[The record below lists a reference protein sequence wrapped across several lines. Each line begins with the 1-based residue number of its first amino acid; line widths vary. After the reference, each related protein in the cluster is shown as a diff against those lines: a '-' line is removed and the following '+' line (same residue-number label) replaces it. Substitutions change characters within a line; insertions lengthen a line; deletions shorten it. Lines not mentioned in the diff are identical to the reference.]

1 MELTTKATTKAMTT
15 NAFEMAQRQF
25 DNVAG
30 MLHLDQQICDV
41 LRWPLREF
49 HFRLPVRMDD
59 GSLRV
64 FQGFRVQ
71 HNDARGPNKGGI
83 RFHPNETIDT
93 VRALA
98 MWMTWKCAVAD
109 IPLGGGKGGVIV
121 DPATL
126 TISEKERL
134 CRAWVGVVVH
144 NIGPRQD
151 VPAPDVGTTPQ
162 MMGWMMDEYSKLV
175 GQYTPGVITG
185 KPLGGGGSL
194 GRTEATGY
202 GVIYTVREALK
213 HLKMDS
219 SQCVAAIQGFGNV
232 AQYAAIGMI
241 ELLKGKVACVS
252 CWDREDKVSYTF
264 SHKDG
269 IDPHFLMSITDQ
281 YGSIDKSKAKA
292 AGYAIEDGNAW
303 IKKEADI
310 LIPAALEG
318 QINNETVQYVHPRVR
333 LVAEGANGPTTPEGD
348 DVFKKNNI
356 FVIPDFLCNSG
367 GVTVSYFESV
377 QNDMNYYWT
386 HQEVIERLDSKMTSA
401 FNGVLDMSEKENV
414 YMRDAAYMV
423 AIARVVKAM
432 ELRGWI

>member
-194 GRTEATGY
+194 GRTEATG
-202 GVIYTVREALK
+202 
-213 HLKMDS
+213 
-219 SQCVAAIQGFGNV
+219 
-232 AQYAAIGMI
+232 
-241 ELLKGKVACVS
+241 
-252 CWDREDKVSYTF
+252 
-264 SHKDG
+264 
-269 IDPHFLMSITDQ
+269 
-281 YGSIDKSKAKA
+281 
-292 AGYAIEDGNAW
+292 
-303 IKKEADI
+303 
-310 LIPAALEG
+310 
-318 QINNETVQYVHPRVR
+318 
-333 LVAEGANGPTTPEGD
+333 
-348 DVFKKNNI
+348 
-356 FVIPDFLCNSG
+356 
-367 GVTVSYFESV
+367 
-377 QNDMNYYWT
+377 
-386 HQEVIERLDSKMTSA
+386 
-401 FNGVLDMSEKENV
+401 
-414 YMRDAAYMV
+414 
-423 AIARVVKAM
+423 
-432 ELRGWI
+432 